1 MAAANGSGNMS
12 YLVALF
18 ACLMRLIGP
27 SRAVHADPHGRLAG
41 VLAELRRNRARRVR
55 RYAASPPSA
64 FSEPVI
70 PAPRRPADVLPRAVS
85 SGTPPLP
92 DPRHPLPPVR
102 LVRGYYAHYTR
113 VRAVAA
119 GVAA

>member
-1 MAAANGSGNMS
+1 M
-12 YLVALF
+12 
-18 ACLMRLIGP
+18 
-27 SRAVHADPHGRLAG
+27 
-41 VLAELRRNRARRVR
+41 
-55 RYAASPPSA
+55 
-64 FSEPVI
+64 
-70 PAPRRPADVLPRAVS
+70 S